1 MGLSIEAKKAMVA
14 EVAEVAA
21 GAPSAIAAEYIGLT
35 VADMTELRKA
45 ARDAGIY
52 MKVIRNTLARRAFE
66 NTSFECM
73 SEGLVG
79 PLLLVFSNDEPGS
92 AAKVIRNFA
101 KNNEKLV
108 VKLIALDGKLLE
120 PSDLERLANLP
131 SLEQARGMLLGV
143 LQAPLSKFVRVIAEP
158 EAKFVRMLAARRDQQ
173 QAA

>member
-1 MGLSIEAKKAMVA
+1 MGLSIEAKKAMVS
-14 EVAEVAA
+14 EIAEVAA

-73 SEGLVG
+73 SDGLVG
-79 PLLLVFSNDEPGS
+79 PLLLAFSNDEPGS

-101 KNNEKLV
+101 KDNEKLV

-143 LQAPLSKFVRVIAEP
+143 LQAPLTKFVRVLAEP
-158 EAKFVRMLAARRDQQ
+158 EAKFVRIVAARRDQQ

>member
-1 MGLSIEAKKAMVA
+1 MGLSIEAKKAMVS

-73 SEGLVG
+73 SDGLVG

-101 KNNEKLV
+101 KENEKLI
-108 VKLIALDGKLLE
+108 VKLIALNGKLLE

-143 LQAPLSKFVRVIAEP
+143 LQAPLTKFVRVLAEP
-158 EAKFVRMLAARRDQQ
+158 EAKFVRIVAARRDQQ